1 MLMRADQS
9 VLLIVD
15 VQERLIPVMHDPR
28 SVIYNCLRLLSGAAR
43 LAVPYLVTEQYPKGI
58 GPTVADIRQ
67 AIEPEAL
74 FVKNHFSCVAEPG
87 FLPRLAAHGRK
98 QIVMAGIEAHVCVNQ
113 TALDLNT
120 AGYEVFVVAEACS
133 SRKAEHANEAFE
145 RMKGA
150 GITIVNVEMVIFEW
164 LHRAGT
170 PEFKELMG
178 IVK

>member
-9 VLLIVD
+9 VLMIVD
-15 VQERLIPVMHDPR
+15 VQERLIPVMHDAR
-28 SVIYNCLRLLSGAAR
+28 AVIYNSLRLLSAAAR
-43 LAVPYLVTEQYPKGI
+43 LAIPYIVTEQYPKGI

-67 AIEPEAL
+67 AIEPEAI

-98 QIVMAGIEAHVCVNQ
+98 QVVVAGIEAHVCVNQ
-113 TALDLNT
+113 TALDLKT
-120 AGYEVFVVAEACS
+120 AGYEVFVVAESCS
-133 SRKAEHANEAFE
+133 SRRAEHAAEAFE

-150 GITIVNVEMVIFEW
+150 GISIVNVEMVIFEW